1 MLKIVE
7 HSAARWQTQQNEF
20 DKFFVK
26 FLRKEGTDSNGNYRV
41 REYALRRPLC
51 MVQ

>member
-7 HSAARWQTQQNEF
+7 HSAAQRQTQQGEF

-26 FLRKEGTDSNGNYRV
+26 FLRKEGTDSNEKYWARCV
-41 REYALRRPLC
+41 ASYSDMA
-51 MVQ
+51 QF

>member
-7 HSAARWQTQQNEF
+7 HSAAQRQTQQSEF

-26 FLRKEGTDSNGNYRV
+26 FLQKEATDSNGNYRARCV
-41 REYALRRPLC
+41 AAHSD
-51 MVQ
+51 MAQF